1 MFTSNKIRTEDLAIA
16 TIWLF
21 HVSGI
26 IGILYGNSRWFV
38 SVTPLNLSLSFLLLL
53 YTSRSTP
60 RIYIIALVAFVVG
73 MFTEGLG
80 VNYGLIFGNYTYG
93 NALGLKFMGVPW
105 LIGINWAILTICC
118 AAIAADLANHFIAK
132 LLLGI
137 GLMLFLDVVIEPIAP
152 LLDFWEFEGGTAP
165 MQNYMGWAIV
175 SLPLHLIY
183 HLMKIELKEY
193 FTHHLY
199 LLQFLFFTILLLQIN
214 TLQNAL

>member
-1 MFTSNKIRTEDLAIA
+1 MFSSNKIRTDDLAIA

-38 SVTPLNLSLSFLLLL
+38 GATPLNLSLSFILLL
-53 YTSRSTP
+53 YTSRSAP
-60 RIYIIALVAFVVG
+60 RIYIVALIAFVVG

-80 VNYGLIFGNYTYG
+80 VNYGLIFGNYVYG
-93 NALGLKFMGVPW
+93 NALGSKFLGVPW

-118 AAIAADLANHFIAK
+118 AAIAADLADHFITK
-132 LLLGI
+132 LFMGI

-175 SLPLHLIY
+175 ALPLHLIY
-183 HLMKIELKEY
+183 HLLKIELKEN

-199 LLQFLFFTILLLQIN
+199 LLQLLFFTILLLQIN